1 MSIVPTVS
9 IAHNANGC
17 PMDKIDVQWT
27 QWTSMLRRFMTQLGV
42 TVIFIVICDLCRPVS
57 WFPCYTVCE
66 AYIFLVTYKIHET
79 RGSVCIE

>member
-42 TVIFIVICDLCRPVS
+42 TVIFIVICDAL
-57 WFPCYTVCE
+57 F
-66 AYIFLVTYKIHET
+66 
-79 RGSVCIE
+79 RGSRVTRFVRPTFFL